1 MDSIETNGGWHRFAS
16 SKWVWAGAAA
26 AAVVIAAALATGPA
40 AQADARGG
48 QPAIPFETGSAP
60 NRIDHSQIN
69 WEERTAEPDASPRSI
84 AAYGFG
90 P

>member
-1 MDSIETNGGWHRFAS
+1 MDSIDTNGGWHRFAS

-26 AAVVIAAALATGPA
+26 AAVVIAAASAVEPT
-40 AQADARGG
+40 AQADTSGAAPVVAPG
-48 QPAIPFETGSAP
+48 TSTAP

-69 WEERTAEPDASPRSI
+69 WEERTAEPDAAPRST

-90 P
+90 A

>member
-1 MDSIETNGGWHRFAS
+1 MDSIDTNGGWHRFAS
-16 SKWVWAGAAA
+16 SKWTWAGAASTV
-26 AAVVIAAALATGPA
+26 VVIAAAFALAPVA
-40 AQADARGG
+40 PADASGG
-48 QPAIPFETGSAP
+48 APAVSHGTGLAP

-90 P
+90 A